1 MTLRIGLFLFGLVL
15 VGLAFHTVKDLGKQE
30 ERAERAREVKRRL
43 DNATIADDAATRCL
57 ADPRCRLQSDGFRR
71 D

>member
-1 MTLRIGLFLFGLVL
+1 MTLKIAIFVAGLIL
-15 VGLAFHTVKDLGKQE
+15 VGLVFHTVKDLGKQE
-30 ERAERAREVKRRL
+30 ERLERAREVKRRL